1 MKKHLF
7 LVALI
12 LIAVSVVV
20 ATASSVS
27 TVAHAQ
33 NVTSKNTTVG
43 NSTEGLPTSE
53 ERGSYSEYGG

>member
-1 MKKHLF
+1 M
-7 LVALI
+7 ALI

-20 ATASSVS
+20 ATASGVS

-33 NVTSKNTTVG
+33 NVTSRNTTVG

-53 ERGSYSEYGG
+53 ERGAYSEYGG